1 MPSDLSGGII
11 PTAYRDLFE
20 MINSHGLEKL
30 TFTIFSPLFESKT
43 LTKAILNQIWYTV
56 THSNSIGSR
65 ADFYKCLALM
75 AIVQQGKAIDEKL
88 LDNYVKQELPIPT
101 LDSVTNLEDR
111 LIRLLRNDQKKTTL
125 CFRYNDLCLLD
136 TIQVDKVPEKKGI
149 IIRHVEYDITSMRL
163 RNKVSRR
170 YNDFFVLHELLTSK
184 YPYRIIPILPP
195 KKTVNVDSE
204 FLEERRRSL
213 QRYLQI
219 LCRHPTIY
227 DTDII
232 KFFLTF
238 QGTSCGDNMKATY
251 KNDLDEYNSESRS
264 SSNSIDNNEKSP
276 EDSDGIQMFHTS
288 QTHILFLHQH
298 LNQIRGYLKSI
309 NEKTFKNAN
318 DFSNIEKALQTLGSD
333 STNVDRWA
341 TGPNDYWPTIQ
352 TGLGSLPIE
361 VNAISQRMNEQ
372 FKRDDQVISDHLD
385 MLVDLLQGYKDLC
398 KRFEEAL
405 QNEKKAI
412 HKANNQQ
419 QRSSTATS
427 TSSKNDTNLDTI
439 EKRNRHALQCVHI
452 ETQLV
457 YANLEAFVYILS
469 SFANSQCNGSLDLA
483 NIWKAFANKVSQLGQ
498 TYTTKSP
505 IDRLRK

>member
-20 MINSHGLEKL
+20 MINSHGLENL
-30 TFTIFSPLFESKT
+30 TFTIFSALFESKA

-65 ADFYKCLALM
+65 TDFYKCLALM
-75 AIVQQGKAIDEKL
+75 ALVQQGKAIDEKL
-88 LDNYVKQELPIPT
+88 LDNYVNRELPIPA
-101 LDSVTNLEDR
+101 LDSVTDLEDR

-125 CFRYNDLCLLD
+125 CFRYNDLCILD

-149 IIRHVEYDITSMRL
+149 IIRHVEYDIT
-163 RNKVSRR
+163 
-170 YNDFFVLHELLTSK
+170 
-184 YPYRIIPILPP
+184 I
-195 KKTVNVDSE
+195 DSE

-219 LCRHPTIY
+219 LCRHPAIY

-238 QGTSCGDNMKATY
+238 QGKSCGDNMKATY
-251 KNDLDEYNSESRS
+251 KNDLDEYNSESGS
-264 SSNSIDNNEKSP
+264 SSNSMDNNEKSP
-276 EDSDGIQMFHTS
+276 EDSDGIQMFHRS

-309 NEKTFKNAN
+309 NEKNFKNAN
-318 DFSNIEKALQTLGSD
+318 DFSNIEKTLQTLGSD

-361 VNAISQRMNEQ
+361 VNAISERMNEQ
-372 FKRDDQVISDHLD
+372 FKRNDQVISEHLD

-405 QNEKKAI
+405 QNEKKALQ
-412 HKANNQQ
+412 KANNQQ
-419 QRSSTATS
+419 QRSSTAAS
-427 TSSKNDTNLDTI
+427 TSSKNDTNPDTI
-439 EKRNRHALQCVHI
+439 EKRNRHALQCVQM

-469 SFANSQCNGSLDLA
+469 SFANSQCSGSLDLA

>member
-149 IIRHVEYDITSMRL
+149 IIRHVEYDIT
-163 RNKVSRR
+163 
-170 YNDFFVLHELLTSK
+170 
-184 YPYRIIPILPP
+184 I
-195 KKTVNVDSE
+195 DSE